1 MSGVGLVGYGEGE
14 GEVEGEGE
22 GRGGREKGEGEGEGE
37 GKGRGGGRRERERE
51 RGREK
56 GEGEGEGRGRRG
68 RGRREGEATA
78 ARTGVLFYVECIV
91 AMLVGG
97 CRESRVEQTEGRYKG
112 YRQELKHHA
121 EALMKVSQE
130 LQTERANQVKL
141 KAELNQCRQELRSL
155 EKTGHDL
162 KEEQSTSNLLREQVE
177 QLVT

>member
-1 MSGVGLVGYGEGE
+1 M
-14 GEVEGEGE
+14 
-22 GRGGREKGEGEGEGE
+22 
-37 GKGRGGGRRERERE
+37 
-51 RGREK
+51 
-56 GEGEGEGRGRRG
+56 
-68 RGRREGEATA
+68 
-78 ARTGVLFYVECIV
+78 YVECIV

-97 CRESRVEQTEGRYKG
+97 RREFRVEQTEGRYKG

>member
-1 MSGVGLVGYGEGE
+1 MSVVGLVGYGEGE
-14 GEVEGEGE
+14 GEREGEGEGEGE
-22 GRGGREKGEGEGEGE
+22 GRGGGRRERGEV
-37 GKGRGGGRRERERE
+37 KGRGG
-51 RGREK
+51 
-56 GEGEGEGRGRRG
+56 GRRG

-78 ARTGVLFYVECIV
+78 ARAGVLFYVECIV

-97 CRESRVEQTEGRYKG
+97 RRESRVEQAEGRYKG